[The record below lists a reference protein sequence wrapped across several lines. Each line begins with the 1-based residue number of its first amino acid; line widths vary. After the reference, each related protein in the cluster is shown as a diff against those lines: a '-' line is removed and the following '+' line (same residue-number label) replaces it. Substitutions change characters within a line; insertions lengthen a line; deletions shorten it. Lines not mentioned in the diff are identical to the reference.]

1 MKKFLIVLAL
11 PLAGCVMSPVTPSK
25 SVSDCFEIS
34 GSQYCGKPDAA
45 IVSCERVGKSTYC
58 KTVSGTS
65 KSCFTVGGSLYC
77 S

>member
-1 MKKFLIVLAL
+1 MRKFLIVLAL
-11 PLAGCVMSPVTPSK
+11 PLAGCVMPPTAPSK
-25 SVSDCFEIS
+25 SVSGCFEIS
-34 GSQYCGKPDAA
+34 GSQYCGKPDPS
-45 IVSCERVGKSTYC
+45 IVGCERVGKSTYC